1 MQETGWEYAIVHS
14 HDPAQLLAKRLGGLV
29 TNTVFHTMDITGPVV
44 LISDLHLTA
53 EDPSGLE
60 CFEAF
65 TRHLHGVDQ
74 LYILGDLFEYW
85 VGDDSAEALGL
96 TGVCTALKRLHE
108 SGTQITLM
116 TGNRD
121 FLLGQD
127 FCKSTGCHLL
137 QEPAEEEISGHLI
150 LLQHGDKLC
159 TDDINH
165 QQHRAIV
172 DQPSW
177 RETFLNK
184 SFSQRQSLAQAGRS
198 QSEAGKRY
206 KSADIMDVNH
216 AAVENALLNSRC
228 SLLIH
233 GHTHRPGIHV
243 ITFEN
248 RTAWRIVLGDWTA
261 GPSYVCVAPERLDL
275 YFEGQV
281 LSLSQSEEDH
291 TLRLHP
297 DA

>member
-1 MQETGWEYAIVHS
+1 MQESGWEYAIVHP
-14 HDPAQLLAKRLGGLV
+14 HDRAQVLAKRLGGLV

-108 SGTQITLM
+108 SGTPITLM

-150 LLQHGDKLC
+150 LCLLYTSD
-159 TDDINH
+159 
-165 QQHRAIV
+165 A
-172 DQPSW
+172 
-177 RETFLNK
+177 
-184 SFSQRQSLAQAGRS
+184 
-198 QSEAGKRY
+198 
-206 KSADIMDVNH
+206 AD
-216 AAVENALLNSRC
+216 E
-228 SLLIH
+228 
-233 GHTHRPGIHV
+233 
-243 ITFEN
+243 
-248 RTAWRIVLGDWTA
+248 
-261 GPSYVCVAPERLDL
+261 
-275 YFEGQV
+275 
-281 LSLSQSEEDH
+281 
-291 TLRLHP
+291 
-297 DA
+297 

>member
-1 MQETGWEYAIVHS
+1 
-14 HDPAQLLAKRLGGLV
+14 
-29 TNTVFHTMDITGPVV
+29 MDITGPVV

-53 EDPSGLE
+53 EDSSGLE
-60 CFEAF
+60 SFETF
-65 TRHLHGVDQ
+65 TRDLEGIDQ
-74 LYILGDLFEYW
+74 LYIQGDLFEYW
-85 VGDDSAEALGL
+85 IGDDSAEALGL
-96 TGVCTALKRLHE
+96 TNVCTALKKLHE
-108 SGTQITLM
+108 SGTHITLM

-127 FCKSTGCHLL
+127 FCNSTGCHLL

-165 QQHRAIV
+165 QRHRAIV
-172 DQPSW
+172 DEPLW

-184 SFSQRQSLAQAGRS
+184 SFSQRQSLARAGRS
-198 QSEAGKRY
+198 QSDAGKRY
-206 KSADIMDVNH
+206 KSATIMDVNQV
-216 AAVENALLNSRC
+216 AVENALLNSRC

-233 GHTHRPGIHV
+233 GHTHRPGIHP

-248 RTAWRIVLGDWTA
+248 RTAWRIVLGDWAA

-275 YFEGQV
+275 HFEKQV
-281 LSLSQSEEDH
+281 LSLFQSEENH
-291 TLRLHP
+291 TFRLHH

>member
-1 MQETGWEYAIVHS
+1 MQETGWQYGIVHS
-14 HDPAQLLAKRLGGLV
+14 YDRAQPWAKRLGALLN
-29 TNTVFHTMDITGPVV
+29 NTVFHTMDITGPVV

-60 CFEAF
+60 RFEVF
-65 TRHLHGVDQ
+65 TRRLQGVRQ

-85 VGDDSAEALGL
+85 IGDDSAEPLGL
-96 TGVCTALKRLHE
+96 TGVCTALKRLRD
-108 SGTQITLM
+108 SGTEITLM

-165 QQHRAIV
+165 QQHRATV
-172 DQPSW
+172 DDPLW
-177 RETFLNK
+177 RESFLNK
-184 SFSQRQSLAQAGRS
+184 SFSQRHSLAQAGRS
-198 QSEAGKRY
+198 LSESGKRY
-206 KSADIMDVNH
+206 KSADIMDVNQ
-216 AAVENALLNSRC
+216 AAVEKALLNSRC

-233 GHTHRPGIHV
+233 GHTHRPGIHT
-243 ITFEN
+243 ITLEN
-248 RTAWRIVLGDWTA
+248 RTAWRMVLGDWSA
-261 GPSYVCVAPERLDL
+261 GPSYVCVAPEQLDL
-275 YFEGQV
+275 HFEGRV
-281 LSLSQSEEDH
+281 LSLLQSKEDH
-291 TLRLHP
+291 TWRLHH